1 MRPMTAAAPPA
12 PPPRPGRV
20 NTGVFTADR
29 DLGRRSE
36 AELIAQVL
44 EGPEPAVQVLQCGEH
59 LAQLP
64 FWQRRALGVSGL
76 VVEHGIPE
84 RQAVRLAALWEL
96 AERWFPDDRP
106 TVNSPHDA
114 LLLVSALGEETVERV
129 VVLMLDARYHL
140 LRMETVA
147 LGGVNVSRLL
157 PRDVLAPALRV
168 GAAAIV
174 VAHSH
179 PSGDARP
186 SSADRRM
193 TAALREAAGVL
204 GLPLLDHIVVARR
217 SHYSFRRSE
226 RWHAGLGPG
235 MDDVDGY

>member
-1 MRPMTAAAPPA
+1 MTTTAPLELPAHRPTRTRAHLL
-12 PPPRPGRV
+12 
-20 NTGVFTADR
+20 GVDR
-29 DLGRRSE
+29 DLARRSE

-44 EGPEPAVQVLQCGEH
+44 EGPEPAVQVLQCGEK

-76 VVEHGIPE
+76 VAEHGIPE

-106 TVNSPHDA
+106 TVSSPHDA
-114 LLLVSALGEETVERV
+114 LLLLSTLGDKRVEHV

-140 LRMETVA
+140 VGMETVA
-147 LGGVNVSRLL
+147 VGSVNVSRLQ
-157 PRDVLAPALRV
+157 PRDVLAPGLRA

-179 PSGDARP
+179 PSGDP
-186 SSADRRM
+186 SPSAADRRM
-193 TAALREAAGVL
+193 TMALRDAAGVL
-204 GLPLLDHIVVARR
+204 GLPLLDHLVVARR
-217 SHYSFRRSE
+217 THYSFRRGE
-226 RWHAGLGPG
+226 RWNAGPG
-235 MDDVDGY
+235 WTADDDGY

>member
-1 MRPMTAAAPPA
+1 MTTTAPLELPAHRPARSRAHLL
-12 PPPRPGRV
+12 
-20 NTGVFTADR
+20 GVVDR
-29 DLGRRSE
+29 DLARRSE

-44 EGPEPAVQVLQCGEH
+44 EGPEPAVQVLQCGEQ

-76 VVEHGIPE
+76 VAEHGIPE

-106 TVNSPHDA
+106 TVSSPHDA
-114 LLLVSALGEETVERV
+114 LLLLSTLGDERVERV

-140 LRMETVA
+140 VGMETAAV
-147 LGGVNVSRLL
+147 GSINVSRLQ
-157 PRDVLAPALRV
+157 PRDVLAPALRA
-168 GAAAIV
+168 GAAAII

-179 PSGDARP
+179 PSGDP
-186 SSADRRM
+186 SPSAADRRM

-204 GLPLLDHIVVARR
+204 GLPLLDHLVVARHT
-217 SHYSFRRSE
+217 HYSFRQGE
-226 RWHAGLGPG
+226 RWNARPG
-235 MDDVDGY
+235 WTADDDDGY